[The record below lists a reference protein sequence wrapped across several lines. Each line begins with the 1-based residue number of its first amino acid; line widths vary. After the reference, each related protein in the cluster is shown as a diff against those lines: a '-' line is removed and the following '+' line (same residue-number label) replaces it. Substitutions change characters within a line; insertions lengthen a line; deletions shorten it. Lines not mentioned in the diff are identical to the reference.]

1 MTELTDKMRTC
12 AAYLCG
18 EAKAGDG
25 SLRDFGRAIIDAAAL
40 LNEAADLL
48 EATPAPLG
56 EPVKIIEP
64 IKSGADWMEPLAYPP
79 GSPPGTWVGAGD
91 TLPTANPYRSPR
103 TCPHC
108 DSRATKTVRRIGGRM
123 MLECPACGLQWEWQ

>member
-1 MTELTDKMRTC
+1 MTDLTDKMRTC

-48 EATPAPLG
+48 EAYRFGDSG
-56 EPVKIIEP
+56 EPMEIIPPMKP
-64 IKSGADWMEPLAYPP
+64 IWAS
-79 GSPPGTWVGAGD
+79 AGD
-91 TLPTANPYRSPR
+91 TLPVANPSRTPH
-103 TCPHC
+103 TCPNC
-108 DSRATKTVRRIGGRM
+108 DSRATKTVLRSGNK
-123 MLECPACGLQWEWQ
+123 LVLVCPVCAVQWEYVR

>member
-12 AAYLCG
+12 AAYIMSRPHDAPMPTEHLL
-18 EAKAGDG
+18 D
-25 SLRDFGRAIIDAAAL
+25 DAASL
-40 LNEAADLL
+40 LIEASNLL
-48 EATPAPLG
+48 EAAPAPLG

-64 IKSGADWMEPLAYPP
+64 ITPAQVQAIAEFR
-79 GSPPGTWVGAGD
+79 GTWTSAGD
-91 TLPTANPYRSPR
+91 TLSVANPYRTPR

-108 DSRATKTVRRIGGRM
+108 DSRAIKTVRRIGGRM